1 MKKITDKEYK
11 DFQEYKTAVIQGR
24 IITPDGLRVIC
35 EGLKNDPE
43 AIGKHFL
50 TMLNQ
55 FNQEK
60 PYFSEKTIL

>member
-24 IITPDGLRVIC
+24 IITPDGLRTIC
-35 EGLKNDPE
+35 ESFNNDPE
-43 AIGKHFL
+43 SIGKHFL
-50 TMLNQ
+50 TILHQ

-60 PYFSEKTIL
+60 PYFSEKTNL